1 MAYVCDDPNVLFEI
15 QADGTVNDDD
25 IGANVELEQNASS
38 ATFGISR
45 VALDIS
51 TAANTASLPVR
62 IVDFKGGFDGDEKGT
77 AFPIMICKFN
87 TGHQLGVGVVSGAAP
102 GGG

>member
-45 VALDIS
+45 VAIDIS
-51 TAANTASLPVR
+51 TGQYSSFTSAYS
-62 IVDFKGGFDGDEKGT
+62 
-77 AFPIMICKFN
+77 
-87 TGHQLGVGVVSGAAP
+87 
-102 GGG
+102 